1 MKSSNPLR
9 SVALAGLATGA
20 LLAAP
25 AAMAAP
31 PGDLADLVG
40 ARGSSGEQEMQ
51 SRGYA
56 NVKMRQGTQYWWNAG
71 RGSCVGI
78 RVANGRY
85 ASVDAVSASLCGQ
98 QAAAGQKAE
107 VKDLIGGDA
116 VKAFDVM
123 TSRGFK
129 SVDTYTTSDDYLVT
143 WWYNASTRQCVN
155 TQSKNNRVTSAAEDR
170 NPKCTEAAANA
181 GGGAGS
187 AGSRTDSFDTVCG
200 VIVGGKDSPYRCR
213 VTDRYAG
220 SQRTQTTL
228 RFPDQTIELTWRQG
242 RRVGLQFEG
251 MTPKEAT
258 YASSEGET
266 NWVFEGKTYYYFSDK
281 DRARSEVQRLRN

>member
-1 MKSSNPLR
+1 MKSSTSLR
-9 SVALAGLATGA
+9 SLATALLATGA

-25 AAMAAP
+25 AASAAP

-40 ARGSSGEQEMQ
+40 ARGSSGEREMQ
-51 SRGYA
+51 NRGYA
-56 NVKMRQGTQYWWNAG
+56 NVTMRQGTQYWWNAG

-85 ASVDAVSASLCGQ
+85 ASVDAVSASRCGQ
-98 QAAAGQKAE
+98 QAAAGPRAE
-107 VKDLIGGDA
+107 VKDLIGGDP
-116 VKAFDVM
+116 VKSFDIM

-143 WWYNASTRQCVN
+143 WWYNASTRQCVI
-155 TQSKNNRVTSAAEDR
+155 TQSKNDRVTSASEDR
-170 NPKCTEAAANA
+170 HPKCTEAAAQA
-181 GGGAGS
+181 GGGTGS
-187 AGSRTDSFDTVCG
+187 AAGRTDSFDTVCG

-251 MTPKEAT
+251 MVPKEAT
-258 YASSEGET
+258 YATSEGET
-266 NWVFEGKTYYYFSDK
+266 NWVFDGKTYYYFSDK